1 MNDINNINLT
11 DLAALLWFVVLW
23 GGYTYYA
30 DRLKGEGRTLLTV
43 MRKHREVWMVRMLSR
58 ENRMPDANILG
69 SIMRSVGL
77 FSTTTLFILAG
88 LLAIMGAVDKAQ
100 MLVQGLPFVDVAT
113 RIMWEL
119 KVLLLLIIFIYAFFK
134 FAWSLRQFN
143 YALVLI
149 GAAPPPDEADTEA
162 AHAFAHGTA
171 RVISGAVLNFNR
183 GVRAYYFG
191 LAALS
196 WFLHPLLFAAVT
208 VWVVAVVYRREFR
221 SHTLT
226 LLESIPEPDLKP
238 KP

>member
-1 MNDINNINLT
+1 MNDIYIT
-11 DLAALLWFVVLW
+11 DLAALLWFALLW

-30 DRLKGEGRTLLTV
+30 DRLKGEGRTLLSV

-58 ENRMPDANILG
+58 ENRVTDSNITG
-69 SIMRSVGL
+69 NIMRGVGL

-88 LLAIMGAVDKAQ
+88 LLAILGSVDKAQ
-100 MLVQGLPFVDVAT
+100 QVVGTLPYVEAGTQVQ
-113 RIMWEL
+113 WEL
-119 KVLLLLIIFIYAFFK
+119 KILLMLIIFIYAFFK

-149 GAAPPPDEADTEA
+149 GAAPPPSEAETPA
-162 AHAFAHGTA
+162 ALEFAHGA
-171 RVISGAVLNFNR
+171 AQVISGGVLNFNR

-196 WFLHPLLFAAVT
+196 WFAHPVLFAIVT
-208 VWVVAVVYRREFR
+208 VWVVAVVYRREFM

-226 LLESIPEPDLKP
+226 LLESIPEPELKTTP

>member
-1 MNDINNINLT
+1 MHDVSQI
-11 DLAALLWFVVLW
+11 DLAAFLLFALLW
-23 GGYTYYA
+23 GGYTFFA

-43 MRKHREVWMVRMLSR
+43 MRKHREVWMVRMLAR
-58 ENRMPDANILG
+58 ENRMTDANILG
-69 SIMRSVGL
+69 TIMRSVGL

-100 MLVQGLPFVDVAT
+100 MLVQGLPFVVEAS
-113 RIMWEL
+113 RIAWEL
-119 KVLLLLIIFIYAFFK
+119 KVLLLLMIFIYAFFK

-143 YALVLI
+143 YALVLV
-149 GAAPPPDEADTEA
+149 GAAPPPDEADSPA
-162 AHAFAHGTA
+162 AIAFAHGTA

-196 WFLHPLLFAAVT
+196 WFLHPVLFAVIT
-208 VWVVAVVYRREFR
+208 VWVVAVIYRREFR

-226 LLESIPEPDLKP
+226 LLESIPEPELKS
-238 KP
+238 